1 MHINPWLS
9 EKRNDVIHVATVYAL
24 SCFKKQT
31 SEIAAISL
39 AVSALFH
46 RSSLGS
52 LPVKVAKKLGS
63 DRVVRSYVVPNSV
76 LWGL

>member
-1 MHINPWLS
+1 M
-9 EKRNDVIHVATVYAL
+9 ATAH
-24 SCFKKQT
+24 SPSFFKKQT

-52 LPVKVAKKLGS
+52 LPVKS
-63 DRVVRSYVVPNSV
+63 R
-76 LWGL
+76 